1 MSRNI
6 LNISILIALFFAING
21 CSSRGYKTANHNGK
35 YYYFPDKCSRFSY
48 ANSNPDT
55 LYCLNSGERTG
66 VTINPASNAQVQ
78 NHLYQKR
85 SEQQEWNALNRN
97 IQMRNQNF
105 QLQQINNNLTRKR
118 YDWEVVR

>member
-1 MSRNI
+1 MSKKI
-6 LNISILIALFFAING
+6 LSGAIIVMLYFSMSG

-35 YYYFPDKCSRFSY
+35 YYYFPSDCSRFSY

-55 LYCLNSGERTG
+55 LFCLNDGKRTG
-66 VTINPASNAQVQ
+66 VVIRPASTAQVQ

-85 SEQQEWNALNRN
+85 SEQQEWNALNKN
-97 IQMRNQNF
+97 IQMQNQNF
-105 QLQQINNNLTRKR
+105 QLQQINNNLTRTR